1 MFVLLLIFIVSCAGL
16 LVGLLVP
23 GLLDLL
29 LLAVPC
35 VIASLI
41 LLLRALWNRG
51 ISRSATKPWI
61 ILDGSN
67 IMHWKGAGPDI
78 AAVKDTIQFLSAQGY
93 APGVVFDANVGYK
106 LSDRY
111 LDGFAL
117 AKLLGLRRDRVTV
130 VARGTPADGVILA
143 AARDHKARV
152 VTNDR
157 YRDWT
162 DQHPEVAEN
171 GYLVKGG
178 YRAGRLWLNLPDD
191 PPR

>member
-1 MFVLLLIFIVSCAGL
+1 
-16 LVGLLVP
+16 
-23 GLLDLL
+23 
-29 LLAVPC
+29 
-35 VIASLI
+35 
-41 LLLRALWNRG
+41 
-51 ISRSATKPWI
+51 
-61 ILDGSN
+61 
-67 IMHWKGAGPDI
+67 
-78 AAVKDTIQFLSAQGY
+78 QFLSAQGY

-171 GYLVKGG
+171 GYLVRGG